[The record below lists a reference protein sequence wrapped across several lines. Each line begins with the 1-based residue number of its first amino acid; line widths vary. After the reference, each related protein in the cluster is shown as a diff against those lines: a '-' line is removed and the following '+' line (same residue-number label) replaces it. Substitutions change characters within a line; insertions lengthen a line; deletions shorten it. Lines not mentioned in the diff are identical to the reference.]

1 MTANPNMNGPTR
13 IQGLTKANARQLVQL
28 VEMVAEEAGLESRA
42 IYGPDQDQY
51 AVAFRRALWWCFR
64 ECYLM
69 TYENISRIFKSAN
82 GGHFN
87 YSSVMA
93 GCNKVRTEGLM
104 IWSDRKSTWV
114 ERGTGIPSP
123 EPRLREALQIV
134 AAVWNEL
141 NPQNPLQSWTNSH

>member
-13 IQGLTKANARQLVQL
+13 MQGLTKANARQLVQL

-64 ECYLM
+64 EGYLM
-69 TYENISRIFKSAN
+69 TYDNISKLFKSSN

-87 YSSVMA
+87 HTSIMT
-93 GCNKVRTEGLM
+93 GCNKVRDEGMLEFSERKGQ
-104 IWSDRKSTWV
+104 WVARSTGAPCSDV
-114 ERGTGIPSP
+114 
-123 EPRLREALQIV
+123 RLREALQIV
-134 AAVWNEL
+134 ASAWNEL
-141 NPQNPLQSWTNSH
+141 NPYNRLNTWTNSH